1 MRDPEI
7 SALIA
12 SKLREFHDLDMS
24 GPKTV
29 HLWDRLRNWLK
40 VSQSLCSAEEAKEFH
55 FDVLAE
61 EINSLEKS
69 LAGADQKIGFC
80 HNDLQYGN
88 AMIDEETRQITI
100 IDYEYASFNP
110 IAYDVA
116 NHFCEMAADY
126 HSDTPHI
133 LDYSKYPDLEER
145 KRFVHIYMKS
155 SGEDPTEGQMKDF
168 LEMIEKYALTSHLI
182 WGFWGV
188 ISEHVNDI
196 DFDYVEYARQRF
208 EQYWLRKPIL
218 LGSN

>member
-1 MRDPEI
+1 MGKESMCLSVGKMR
-7 SALIA
+7 
-12 SKLREFHDLDMS
+12 S
-24 GPKTV
+24 GHSSSCRGT
-29 HLWDRLRNWLK
+29 DRVRACSRDSLMAAWRSSSMLGNWLK
-40 VSQSLCSAEEAKEFH
+40 VAQSLCSAEEAKEFH

-110 IAYDVA
+110 VAYDVA

-145 KRFVHIYMKS
+145 KRFVYIYMKS
-155 SGEDPTEGQMKDF
+155 SGK
-168 LEMIEKYALTSHLI
+168 
-182 WGFWGV
+182 
-188 ISEHVNDI
+188 SE
-196 DFDYVEYARQRF
+196 ARMT
-208 EQYWLRKPIL
+208 I
-218 LGSN
+218 